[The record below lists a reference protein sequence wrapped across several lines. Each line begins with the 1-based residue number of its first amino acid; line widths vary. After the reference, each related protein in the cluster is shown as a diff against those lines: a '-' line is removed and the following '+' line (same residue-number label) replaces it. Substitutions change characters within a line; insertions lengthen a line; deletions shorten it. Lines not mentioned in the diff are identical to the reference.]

1 MNCTLCEL
9 PAWLG
14 LTHNKGQFT
23 EIWELLG
30 TMYFPFVGK
39 TYEIGIF
46 EIRVFRYNLVTSHL
60 VMLQL

>member
-14 LTHNKGQFT
+14 LTHNKRQFT
-23 EIWELLG
+23 EIWQLLG

-46 EIRVFRYNLVTSHL
+46 EIGVSGITLLLPTW
-60 VMLQL
+60 